1 MRLFQKRFS
10 GYVAL
15 TSVIVISFLVMIIV
29 FAASFSG
36 FYLRENISDDYSKA
50 ITRELSEA
58 CAHLALLKL
67 SQNKNYLG
75 DETINVNSDVCLIR
89 PVQSVGGTKEIK
101 TSANWQGLYTNLKI
115 IVFSTTLE
123 LISWEEE

>member
-1 MRLFQKRFS
+1 MKQFRKNFS
-10 GYVAL
+10 GYIAL

-36 FYLRENISDDYSKA
+36 FYLRENISDDYSKS

-58 CAHLALLKL
+58 CANLALLKL
-67 SQNKNYLG
+67 SQNKNYSG
-75 DETINVNSDVCLIR
+75 NETINIDSDTCLIR
-89 PVQSVGGTKEIK
+89 PVQIYGQTKEIK
-101 TSANWQGLYTNLKI
+101 LSANWQGLYTNLKL
-115 IVFSTTLE
+115 VVASTTLD